1 MREAFTAARSFPP
14 AMRVASFLPSEC
26 LAFRLAGMAC
36 GIDMRQVQELRGY
49 GAVASLSR
57 PAVQRQRWLELRG
70 AMVPHLDLRRALGL
84 PAADL
89 AHSAVV
95 VVAAV
100 DARLACFTADGVLG
114 VRRSDMA
121 HAPRRDDAYSLEIR
135 TREGDALRL
144 LDLDRI
150 LEAEALW
157 ACPTRPDDD
166 WAPTCTETA

>member
-1 MREAFTAARSFPP
+1 MREALPTTRSFPP

-26 LAFRLAGMAC
+26 LAFLLAGTAC

-57 PAVQRQRWLELRG
+57 PSVQQRRWLDLRG
-70 AMVPHLDLRRALGL
+70 ARVPHLDLRRALGL

-95 VVAAV
+95 VVAAI
-100 DARLACFTADGVLG
+100 DAGLACFTADGVLG
-114 VRRSDMA
+114 VRRSDMT

-135 TREGDALRL
+135 THDGEALRL
-144 LDLDRI
+144 LDLDRL
-150 LEAEALW
+150 LEADARQ
-157 ACPTRPDDD
+157 ACPTHPDDD
-166 WAPTCTETA
+166 RAPACAEAG

>member
-1 MREAFTAARSFPP
+1 MREAFSAARSFPP
-14 AMRVASFLPSEC
+14 AMQGASVLPSAC

-57 PAVQRQRWLELRG
+57 PAVQRRRWLESRG

-89 AHSAVV
+89 SHSAVV

-114 VRRSDMA
+114 MRRSDMT
-121 HAPRRDDAYSLEIR
+121 HAPKRGDAYSLEIR
-135 TREGDALRL
+135 TQEGDALRL
-144 LDLDRI
+144 LDLDR
-150 LEAEALW
+150 LLDEDCAPAW
-157 ACPTRPDDD
+157 ADS
-166 WAPTCTETA
+166 A